1 MPSLFPG
8 YLSAMSTFQAPGG
21 TFGVNPEPQKQAGS
35 NWAGIAGFVVA
46 LLSLVACCVPYVNIG
61 FAGLALILC
70 VVGLFHAKKGLAIA
84 GLVISL
90 VVLVLAILYTI
101 SVGMLTSAFKPMGL
115 FGSFKAFATVEAVEE
130 YARANN
136 GVIPADLASTGQDQS
151 MFTDGWDT
159 PFEYTARGDNTYTIV
174 SAGPDKQVGTSDD
187 IDIGK
192 GMREKGMGEG
202 FPNLRALTDAAM
214 PTPELPPVDGGTP
227 APEGES
233 PAPDATTPPADG
245 EKPAGEGPA

>member
-1 MPSLFPG
+1 
-8 YLSAMSTFQAPGG
+8 MSTFQAPGG

-35 NWAGIAGFVVA
+35 NWAGVAGFVVA
-46 LLSLVACCVPYVNIG
+46 LISLVACCVPYVNIG

-90 VVLVLAILYTI
+90 VVLVLAILWTI
-101 SVGMLTSAFKPMGL
+101 FVGMMTSAFKPMGL
-115 FGSFKAFATVEAVEE
+115 FGSFKAFATVAAVEE
-130 YARANN
+130 YAKANN

-159 PFEYTARGDNTYTIV
+159 PFEYTARGDNTYTVV

-187 IDIGK
+187 IDIGQ
-192 GMREKGMGEG
+192 GLREKGMGEG
-202 FPNLRALTDAAM
+202 FPNLRALTDAAT
-214 PTPELPPVDGGTP
+214 PTPELPPVDGET
-227 APEGES
+227 
-233 PAPDATTPPADG
+233 PAPDATTPPAEG